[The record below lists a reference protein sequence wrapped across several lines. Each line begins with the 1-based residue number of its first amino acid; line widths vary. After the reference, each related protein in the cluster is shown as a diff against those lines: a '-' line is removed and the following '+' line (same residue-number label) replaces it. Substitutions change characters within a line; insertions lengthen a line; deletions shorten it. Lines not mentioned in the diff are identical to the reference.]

1 MTARIPTPLAAVLT
15 DRFDRRI
22 DYLRLSVTD
31 RCDLRCSYCMP
42 KGHHDFMP
50 RDGWLTPDE
59 IERVAAAFAALGV
72 RRIRLTGGEPLTR
85 PDIDE
90 IAARL
95 GAVPGIED
103 LSLTTNATQLAKH
116 ADAFH
121 AAGVRRL
128 NVSLD
133 TLDPKRFRAI
143 TGTGTL
149 AKVLRGLDKARS
161 AGFTPIK
168 INMVVLAGVND
179 HEIDAMA
186 VFCGT
191 RGFVLRLI
199 EVMPMNGT
207 AQPPARAGAAPDL
220 AAIRLRLQERF
231 GLVDAMVPGGGPAR
245 YLRSPDGF
253 YNIGFITPISQHFCE
268 TCNRVRVTADGR
280 LVLCLGRE
288 SSVDLRALLRDGAC
302 QDELIDAIRD
312 AIAKKPE
319 RHDFNV
325 PQHRPLRFMAQT
337 GG

>member
-1 MTARIPTPLAAVLT
+1 MTARIPTPLPAVLT

-42 KGHHDFMP
+42 KGHHDFAP
-50 RDGWLTPDE
+50 RADWLTPDE
-59 IERVAAAFAALGV
+59 IERVAAAFAVLGV

-90 IAARL
+90 IAARI
-95 GAVPGIED
+95 GAVPGIDD

-116 ADAFH
+116 ADALH

-149 AKVLRGLDKARS
+149 AKVLRGLDTARS
-161 AGFTPIK
+161 AGFAPIK

-179 HEIDAMA
+179 HEIDAMS

-199 EVMPMNGT
+199 EAMPMNGT
-207 AQPPARAGAAPDL
+207 AQPPARAGATPDL
-220 AAIRLRLQERF
+220 AAIRLRLQGRF

-288 SSVDLRALLRDGAC
+288 NSVDLRALLRDGAC
-302 QDELIDAIRD
+302 QEELIDAIRD

>member
-103 LSLTTNATQLAKH
+103 LALTTNATQLAKH

-149 AKVLRGLDKARS
+149 ATVLRGLDKARS

-245 YLRSPDGF
+245 YLRSPDSF